1 MRKKIKTRVNV
12 TDNPSRCGFKALCTG
27 DKVLYLSSQLLD
39 VSQVSEIDAKANTAK
54 LSNGL
59 ILSRTI
65 NPDGSLTRMGLQK
78 VGVAIYHIYDDYAKS
93 LESDHKNR
101 IKIGLF
107 LAKLNK
113 NKENLSGSNLT
124 SLVEKLEALEEMI

>member
-1 MRKKIKTRVNV
+1 MRKKIKTRVNI

-39 VSQVSEIDAKANTAK
+39 VSQVLEIDPKANTAK

-78 VGVAIYHIYDDYAKS
+78 VGATIYHIYDDYAKS

-124 SLVEKLEALEEMI
+124 SLAEKLEALEEMI

>member
-1 MRKKIKTRVNV
+1 MSKKIKTRVNV

-39 VSQVSEIDAKANTAK
+39 VSKVLEIDPKANTAK

-78 VGVAIYHIYDDYAKS
+78 VGTIYHIYDDYAKS

-124 SLVEKLEALEEMI
+124 SLAEKLEALEEMI

>member
-1 MRKKIKTRVNV
+1 MSKKIKTRVNV

-27 DKVLYLSSQLLD
+27 DKVLYLSSSQLLD

-78 VGVAIYHIYDDYAKS
+78 VGAIYHIYDDYAKS

-124 SLVEKLEALEEMI
+124 SLAEKLEALEEMI

>member
-1 MRKKIKTRVNV
+1 MKKKIKTRVNI
-12 TDNPSRCGFKALCTG
+12 TENPSRCGFKALCTG

-39 VSQVSEIDAKANTAK
+39 VSQVLEIDPKANTAK

-78 VGVAIYHIYDDYAKS
+78 VGGAIYHIYDDYAKS

>member
-39 VSQVSEIDAKANTAK
+39 VSKVSEIDAKANTAK

-78 VGVAIYHIYDDYAKS
+78 VGGAIYHIYDDYAKS

>member
-1 MRKKIKTRVNV
+1 MQKTDIIKINSILFNIEKWHKMY
-12 TDNPSRCGFKALCTG
+12 GIE
-27 DKVLYLSSQLLD
+27 KVED
-39 VSQVSEIDAKANTAK
+39 
-54 LSNGL
+54 
-59 ILSRTI
+59 
-65 NPDGSLTRMGLQK
+65 
-78 VGVAIYHIYDDYAKS
+78 IYHIYDDYAKS

-124 SLVEKLEALEEMI
+124 SLAEKLEALEELI

>member
-1 MRKKIKTRVNV
+1 MSKKIKTRVNV

-78 VGVAIYHIYDDYAKS
+78 VGGAIYHIYDDYAKS

-124 SLVEKLEALEEMI
+124 SLAEKLEALEEMI